1 MMKGRESTMT
11 DETNMN
17 EETVMEKPSIFGMI
31 MNPVIQFKRIK
42 NNPKALVAMIVVTL
56 FSALGMFMMTQGVDY
71 TQQPG
76 MGAMDENELMIV
88 TTVAN
93 ATVVIIGLFTP
104 IFSILVSSAIYLAV
118 AKIAHRDV
126 TFKQLF
132 SMNTYIFVISTISM
146 LINGLAIM
154 LVGGAADT
162 DTLFTSVNSIVGAEG
177 ALGGL
182 LNNIEVFT
190 IWDIIITALGLQVI
204 AKFSKGLSWGIV
216 LGIFVIMTG
225 FTMLTSGAASMVG
238 A

>member
-1 MMKGRESTMT
+1 MT
-11 DETNMN
+11 NETNMN

-31 MNPVIQFKRIK
+31 MNPVMQFKRIK
-42 NNPKALVAMIVVTL
+42 SNPKILVAMIIVTL
-56 FSALGMFMMTQGVDY
+56 FTALGMFMMTQGIDY

-76 MGAMDENELMIV
+76 MDVMDENELMIM
-88 TTVAN
+88 TTIAN
-93 ATVVIIGLFTP
+93 ATVVIIGVFTP
-104 IFSILVSSAIYLAV
+104 VFSVLVSSAIYFAV

-146 LINGLAIM
+146 LVNGLAIM
-154 LVGGAADT
+154 LVGGASDT

-238 A
+238 V